1 MQIVKSLD
9 PPAAREVARARRSGT
24 IVLAALAGATLL
36 SACGSSS
43 SSSSSAA
50 KSQAPTTN
58 LNTSHVA
65 LAIKQSIFSERH
77 IHAKVFC
84 PKVVPQEKGRNFAC
98 IATTGKTKTPFAVT
112 QTNDRGYVTYHAE

>member
-1 MQIVKSLD
+1 MQIGKSLD
-9 PPAAREVARARRSGT
+9 LPAAHTAAHARRAST
-24 IVLAALAGATLL
+24 IVLATLVGAALL

-58 LNTSHVA
+58 LNTGHVA
-65 LAIKQSIFSERH
+65 LAIKQSIFSDRH

-112 QTNDRGYVTYHAE
+112 QTNDHGYVTYHAE